1 MPPTAPIPRHP
12 SAAVSHAL
20 LPPSPLSRASP
31 RVSQVN
37 FPPFLFEADLFA
49 AIDDS
54 ASSATIGKGTVEF
67 KLVKREQ
74 VTWGRL
80 SASLEK
86 SDLQERRLE
95 GQERSFKAQADAVD
109 KKKEDHRLMQKA
121 AVQKQ
126 IDQVCHSPI
135 AIYTTRQDRGARS
148 QPPWAAYNNNPRAL
162 CQPDHRMN

>member
-1 MPPTAPIPRHP
+1 M
-12 SAAVSHAL
+12 
-20 LPPSPLSRASP
+20 
-31 RVSQVN
+31 
-37 FPPFLFEADLFA
+37 FA

-80 SASLEK
+80 SATGEK
-86 SDLQERRLE
+86 ANLQERRLE

-109 KKKEDHRLMQKA
+109 KKKEEHRLMQKA

-126 IDQVCHSPI
+126 IDQVRFPDFHFLRRFLSRRFVTHP
-135 AIYTTRQDRGARS
+135 A
-148 QPPWAAYNNNPRAL
+148 PWYP
-162 CQPDHRMN
+162 CV

>member
-1 MPPTAPIPRHP
+1 
-12 SAAVSHAL
+12 
-20 LPPSPLSRASP
+20 
-31 RVSQVN
+31 
-37 FPPFLFEADLFA
+37 LFA

-80 SASLEK
+80 STTGENAN
-86 SDLQERRLE
+86 LQERRLE

-109 KKKEDHRLMQKA
+109 KKKEEHRLMQKA

-126 IDQVCHSPI
+126 IDQVRFPDFHFLRPFLSRRFVANP
-135 AIYTTRQDRGARS
+135 APWYRVWGRLRVRVFHAGTTSSSLGFTRLGND
-148 QPPWAAYNNNPRAL
+148 Y
-162 CQPDHRMN
+162 